1 MADGEKRGGP
11 AIALAILA
19 PVLVAGIFIGII
31 IFVLSPAAACG
42 AGTGTRV
49 NLDAMPTEPVAG
61 YGDDQL
67 MNAALI
73 MNAAIEM
80 GLDRDAQVLGVMTAM
95 GESSLVNID
104 YGDWETNGV
113 RNPDGSPTTSIGLF
127 QQQESW
133 GTPQQRMDP
142 TTAATLFYERLVKVE
157 GWADMEPTLAIH
169 KVQVNADPW
178 HYEKYNTAAE
188 QIVTALSGAVGTCA
202 SGELV
207 YPLADGYNVTSDYGP
222 RNINIPGAS
231 NWHAATDMQHW
242 PNNCNDPIYAIQEG
256 RVTFTGTFQV
266 TIKHPDGYDISYLHM
281 WPEDV
286 IVSVGDDVTAG
297 QQIGVTGNSGPSG
310 GCHLDLRINVAGNT
324 NAQLDT
330 LVLSQAEGAPGVYAN
345 FVNPEAFY
353 ALYGM
358 ELCGGAGACNR
369 PPIDGTE
376 LPIR

>member
-1 MADGEKRGGP
+1 MSDDTKKGSAG
-11 AIALAILA
+11 LILIIGA
-19 PVLVAGIFIGII
+19 PLLVVGILLGII
-31 IFVLSPAAACG
+31 LFVLSPAAACG

-73 MNAAIEM
+73 MNAAIDM

-127 QQQESW
+127 QQQDSW
-133 GTPQQRMDP
+133 GTPQERMDP
-142 TTAATLFYERLVKVE
+142 TTAAGLFYERLIGVE
-157 GWADMEPTLAIH
+157 GWATMEPTLAIH

-222 RNINIPGAS
+222 REINISGAS
-231 NWHAATDMQHW
+231 SWHAATDMQHW

-286 IVSVGDDVTAG
+286 VVSVGDEVTAG
-297 QQIGVTGNSGPSG
+297 QPIGVTGNSGPSG

-324 NAQLDT
+324 NPQLDS
-330 LVLSQAEGAPGVYAN
+330 LVLSQAEGAPGIYAN

-358 ELCGGAGACNR
+358 ELCGGAGECRR